1 MSSSSYRKDF
11 DYSAAIAETQDASE
25 RQQLLSERQN
35 KIDAEGL
42 AGKVPSNEAVA
53 TWNGDYKP
61 YTVSSGSSGGGGGG
75 GGGSNLRWNDG
86 GSSANMEA
94 LMELYA
100 AAEQARL
107 QRFEAARERIQQQL
121 SSNLTAIE
129 NDYTAGMTQT
139 DINAR
144 QSAVSNEEK
153 LAALGLNMGARHA
166 AATSGAAESSRIAL
180 DNQYRSDL
188 NALGQARLT
197 ARAAARDAAANQ
209 EAAIE
214 GQYYSAAENAALQ
227 QAQAQLAQYNADRDY
242 SISLAGLTGFLNG
255 TPTMSWYNYQLSAN
269 TAASDA
275 AMQMISLASDSQ
287 AMAYEQALNRWK
299 TSGYVQAGDA
309 AILGVPAGT
318 PTADVSYQNANLA
331 LQQWKAGYWY

>member
-1 MSSSSYRKDF
+1 MAKNYKDNF
-11 DYSAAIAETQDASE
+11 DYSEAIANTQNAAE
-25 RQQLLSERQN
+25 RQQLRTERQN
-35 KIDAEGL
+35 KINAEGL
-42 AGKVPSNEAVA
+42 AGKVASNEAVS
-53 TWNGDYKP
+53 TWNGDYRP
-61 YTVSSGSSGGGGGG
+61 YSVSSGGGGGG
-75 GGGSNLRWNDG
+75 GSSGGS
-86 GSSANMEA
+86 GSSSSVSSAIA
-94 LMELYA
+94 ELYA
-100 AAEQARL
+100 AAESARL

-121 SSNLTAIE
+121 QSNLSSIE
-129 NDYTAGMTQT
+129 SDYTAGMTQT

-144 QSAVSNEEK
+144 QSAISNEEK
-153 LAALGLNMGARHA
+153 LAALGLNMGARSA

-227 QAQAQLAQYNADRDY
+227 QAQMQLAQLNSDRDY

-255 TPTMSWYNYQLSAN
+255 TPTMAWYNYQLSAD
-269 TAASDA
+269 TAANNA
-275 AMQMISLASDSQ
+275 ALQALQLSNSSQ
-287 AMAYEQALNRWK
+287 AQAYEQALNRWK

>member
-1 MSSSSYRKDF
+1 
-11 DYSAAIAETQDASE
+11 
-25 RQQLLSERQN
+25 
-35 KIDAEGL
+35 
-42 AGKVPSNEAVA
+42 
-53 TWNGDYKP
+53 
-61 YTVSSGSSGGGGGG
+61 
-75 GGGSNLRWNDG
+75 
-86 GSSANMEA
+86 
-94 LMELYA
+94 MELYA

>member
-1 MSSSSYRKDF
+1 MASNYRENF
-11 DYSAAIAETQDASE
+11 DYSDAIAATQDAAE
-25 RQQLLSERQN
+25 RQQLLYERQN

-53 TWNGDYKP
+53 TWNGDYQP
-61 YTVSSGSSGGGGGG
+61 YSVPSGSSGGG
-75 GGGSNLRWNDG
+75 ST
-86 GSSANMEA
+86 GSSSSSSGISA
-94 LMELYA
+94 LTQLYQ

-153 LAALGLNMGARHA
+153 LAALGLNMGARNA
-166 AATSGAAESSRIAL
+166 TATSGAAESSRIAL

-197 ARAAARDAAANQ
+197 ARAAARDSAANQ
-209 EAAIE
+209 EAALE
-214 GQYYSAAENAALQ
+214 SDYYTSAESAALQ

-269 TAASDA
+269 TAANNA
-275 AMQMISLASDSQ
+275 AMQILSLKNDNQ
-287 AMAYEQALNRWK
+287 TMANEQALNRWK

-318 PTADVSYQNANLA
+318 PTADVSYRNASLA

>member
-1 MSSSSYRKDF
+1 MASNYRENF
-11 DYSAAIAETQDASE
+11 DYSDAIAATQDAAE
-25 RQQLLSERQN
+25 RQQLLYERQN

-53 TWNGDYKP
+53 TWNGDYQP
-61 YTVSSGSSGGGGGG
+61 YSVPSGSSGGG
-75 GGGSNLRWNDG
+75 ST
-86 GSSANMEA
+86 GSSSSSSGISA
-94 LMELYA
+94 LTQLYQ

-153 LAALGLNMGARHA
+153 LAALGLNMGARNA
-166 AATSGAAESSRIAL
+166 TATSGAAESSRIAL

-197 ARAAARDAAANQ
+197 ARAAARDSAANQ
-209 EAAIE
+209 EAALE
-214 GQYYSAAENAALQ
+214 SDYYTSAESAALQ

-269 TAASDA
+269 TAANNA
-275 AMQMISLASDSQ
+275 AMQMLSLASDSQ

-318 PTADVSYQNANLA
+318 PTVDVSYRNASLA